1 MSDTRIERF
10 QAMKAR
16 FPQSEM
22 PRWSLASALAEAGQ
36 VEPAIAELK
45 ELVALKP
52 DYCVAWL
59 ELGRLSAG
67 RGDVATARPAL
78 EEAIRLALAQGHSA
92 PRIDAEA
99 LLEDLD

>member
-1 MSDTRIERF
+1 MSDTKIERF
-10 QAMKAR
+10 QAMKAK

-22 PRWSLASALAEAGQ
+22 PRWSLANALAAAGRSD
-36 VEPAIAELK
+36 EAIAELRD
-45 ELVALKP
+45 LVALKP

-59 ELGRLSAG
+59 ELGRLAAS

-78 EEAIRLALAQGHSA
+78 EETIRLAAAQGHSA
-92 PRIDAEA
+92 PRMDAEA